1 MEGARLF
8 KKAYKSTSS
17 LERKLTTVN
26 FFFNKNVYNIK
37 FINGKWPSVKEA
49 DNPTNINWNTMGVKL
64 KDRLLR

>member
-17 LERKLTTVN
+17 LERNITAVN
-26 FFFNKNVYNIK
+26 FFFNKDVQNIK
-37 FINGKWPSVKEA
+37 FINGKWPFVKVA
-49 DNPTNINWNTMGVKL
+49 DNPPNINWNTMGVKL